1 MIELFSSYRKRKANK
16 HLQQSNISNETEQN
30 NTTIVEGGR
39 KTQEPGQ
46 SRSPSSPKRYNKK
59 AKLDDSHLKSS
70 STCINMSTPFNNKT
84 QLFVNSVE
92 NQDILNQI
100 DPNEQTAIESNQQM
114 DKSEAFISQT
124 IHLQLENSDI
134 SISATKSNSKK
145 REESQRPTRV
155 TRKKLLEDSRNNLL
169 NSDSSTDEDNV
180 SVDLDFGEA
189 LRAKPSKKK
198 EMTKKNRLAK
208 NLRNMNLTYESLVDS
223 SDNEANKTQSSKKKA
238 KYNND
243 SEELDA
249 KTPKKSKDSWP
260 SARNS
265 KSVEAD
271 SRRSPRNKTNESLIS
286 IKKTNKSTKSSAQ
299 YDKETDFEV
308 ESVEKSSSDDDE
320 NSRTS
325 LAFNKKNKQNSP
337 KRKGKRPWNET
348 ETLWLI
354 VGVELYEK
362 GSWIKILK
370 EFSDKFENRSSVDLK
385 DKYRNLTTNATKLAS
400 YQKQAR
406 IILKNMQ
413 S

>member
-1 MIELFSSYRKRKANK
+1 LIELFSSYRKRKANK

-249 KTPKKSKDSWP
+249 KTQKKS
-260 SARNS
+260 
-265 KSVEAD
+265 
-271 SRRSPRNKTNESLIS
+271 
-286 IKKTNKSTKSSAQ
+286 
-299 YDKETDFEV
+299 
-308 ESVEKSSSDDDE
+308 
-320 NSRTS
+320 
-325 LAFNKKNKQNSP
+325 
-337 KRKGKRPWNET
+337 
-348 ETLWLI
+348 
-354 VGVELYEK
+354 
-362 GSWIKILK
+362 
-370 EFSDKFENRSSVDLK
+370 
-385 DKYRNLTTNATKLAS
+385 
-400 YQKQAR
+400 
-406 IILKNMQ
+406 
-413 S
+413 